1 MKLQDFDYDL
11 PADRIAQQPLPERD
25 DSRMMVLDRRNKT
38 VEHRHFYDLPDFLQ
52 SGDAL
57 IINDTKVLNV
67 RLVGKK
73 ESGAKVEVLLVRPLQ
88 PGKDDPQTHGQEEKR
103 IPCLEE
109 MTGAWECLV
118 KSSGTLHPSTLVF
131 FENDLVGEL
140 GPKAPNGLWR
150 LRLQGKEKLKNILP
164 RIGFPPLPPYIR
176 RNGNPEMRARD
187 LERYQ
192 TVYARNEGAI
202 AAPTAGLHFTGELLG
217 QIHQKGVAVS
227 PLTLHVGVGTFLPV
241 REEEITRH
249 RLEPEFF
256 NVPRQTA
263 EAANTARASG
273 KRVVAVG
280 TTVTRSLESSVDEY
294 GKIQAQR
301 GQTGLFITPGF
312 PFRAIDGL
320 VTNFHLP
327 RSTLLMLVT
336 AFGGREYIL
345 SAYQEAIR
353 ENYRFYSYG
362 DAMLIY

>member
-11 PADRIAQQPLPERD
+11 PANRIAQQPLPERD

-57 IINDTKVLNV
+57 IINETKVLNV

-73 ESGAKVEVLLVRPLQ
+73 ESGAKVEVLLVRPFQ
-88 PGKDDPQTHGQEEKR
+88 PRKDDLQTDGQEENR
-103 IPCLEE
+103 IPCLGE
-109 MTGAWECLV
+109 MTGEWECLV
-118 KSSGTLHPSTLVF
+118 KSSGTLHPPTSVF

-150 LRLQGKEKLKNILP
+150 LRLQGKEKLRNILP

-202 AAPTAGLHFTGELLG
+202 AAPTAGLHFTDELLG
-217 QIHQKGVAVS
+217 RIRQKGVAVF

-241 REEEITRH
+241 REEEIAQH
-249 RLEPEFF
+249 WFEPEFF
-256 NVPRQTA
+256 NVPRETA
-263 EAANTARASG
+263 EAANSARASG

-280 TTVTRSLESSVDEY
+280 TTVTRSLESSVDEH

-301 GQTGLFITPGF
+301 GQTGLFITPGY

-327 RSTLLMLVT
+327 RSTLLMLVA
-336 AFGGREYIL
+336 AFAGREYVL